1 MSFVVNIEEFEG
13 PLDLMLY
20 LIRENKLDLFDLD
33 LVTLTNQYISFIHQA
48 QDQQLIV
55 ASEYLS
61 EMASLIELKSRRLLP
76 RPTTMNED
84 QEELNDPRSLVSRL
98 LEYQRF
104 KDASL
109 DLSKRFIERQQQV
122 NLFNTSS
129 VFLQENQQEV
139 VYQHDIY
146 DLIKA
151 MNRVIAR
158 QQATQMAQVTYTKTE
173 YSIDDR
179 IEAIRYQLRTKK
191 DKFNLS
197 DLFDQEDDLEFK
209 IVTFLAVLDMILMKE
224 LIYSI
229 NKSTDEIALKGV

>member
-1 MSFVVNIEEFEG
+1 MTFRINIEEFEG

-20 LIRENKLDLFDLD
+20 LIKENKLDLFDLD
-33 LVTLTNQYISFIHQA
+33 LVTLTNQYIAYIHQA
-48 QDQQLIV
+48 QQEQLQV

-76 RPTTMNED
+76 RPTLNLED
-84 QEELNDPRSLVSRL
+84 DEQINDPRSLVSRL

-122 NLFNTSS
+122 NLFNTSKNFVS
-129 VFLQENQQEV
+129 QEPQEV
-139 VYQHDIY
+139 LYQHDIY

-151 MNRVIAR
+151 MNKVLAR
-158 QQATQMAQVTYTKTE
+158 HQATQMNEVTYTKTE
-173 YSIDDR
+173 YSIDQR
-179 IEAIRYQLRTKK
+179 IESIRHFLKKK
-191 DKFNLS
+191 DKKFSLNE
-197 DLFDQEDDLEFK
+197 LFTQNSELEFK

-224 LIYSI
+224 LAFSI
-229 NKSTDEIALKGV
+229 SKGDQDIILQGV